1 MSIRIG
7 MGYDIHKLVAGRPC
21 ILGGVTIP
29 SLVGPD
35 GHSDADVILH
45 ALMDA
50 MLGALALGDIGQHFP
65 NTDPKYKGA
74 DSMTLLAHV
83 VKTIK
88 DLGYQVRNCDI
99 MVIAEVPKLAPH
111 IPAMREAIAKVLS
124 VGTSSVSVKA
134 TTNEGLGA
142 IGRKEGI
149 AAQAVCLLETL

>member
-29 SLVGPD
+29 SPVGPE
-35 GHSDADVILH
+35 GHSDADVIVH

-83 VKTIK
+83 MKTVK
-88 DLGYQVRNCDI
+88 DLGYQMRNCDI

-111 IPAMREAIAKVLS
+111 VLAMREAIANVLS
-124 VGTSSVSVKA
+124 VGISSVSVKA

-142 IGRKEGI
+142 IGREEGI

>member
-29 SLVGPD
+29 SPVGPE

-83 VKTIK
+83 MKTIT
-88 DLGYQVRNCDI
+88 DLGYRVGNCDI
-99 MVIAEVPKLAPH
+99 MVISETPKIAPH
-111 IPAMREAIAKVLS
+111 VLAMRESIAKALS
-124 VGTSSVSVKA
+124 VGISSVSVKA

-142 IGRKEGI
+142 IGREEGI
-149 AAQAVCLLETL
+149 AAQAVCILKTL

>member
-29 SLVGPD
+29 SPLGPE
-35 GHSDADVILH
+35 GHSDADVVLH

-50 MLGALALGDIGQHFP
+50 LLGALAEGDIGQHFP

-74 DSMTLLAHV
+74 DSMTLLSYV
-83 VKTIK
+83 MKIVT
-88 DLGYQVRNCDI
+88 DRGYRVGNCDM
-99 MVIAEVPKLAPH
+99 MVIAETPMLAPH
-111 IPAMREAIAKVLS
+111 VPEMREVIAKALS
-124 VGTSSVSVKA
+124 IGVSSVSVKA

-149 AAQAVCLLETL
+149 AAQAVCVLETL

>member
-1 MSIRIG
+1 MSMRVG
-7 MGYDIHKLVAGRPC
+7 LGYDIHKMSPGRPC

-29 SLVGPD
+29 SDVGPD
-35 GHSDADVILH
+35 GHSDADVVIH

-50 MLGALALGDIGQHFP
+50 MLGALGQGDIGQHFP
-65 NTDPKYKGA
+65 NTDPKYKDA
-74 DSMTLLAHV
+74 NSMQLLAHIMKMVKQRGYRV
-83 VKTIK
+83 V
-88 DLGYQVRNCDI
+88 NCDI
-99 MVIAEVPKLAPH
+99 MVIAEEPKLGPH
-111 IPAMREAIAKVLS
+111 IPEMRAVMANALA